1 MMANFNDISNDLK
14 KRMQGA
20 VEALSHEFSGLRTGR
35 ASTAL
40 LDPIKVHVWGQ
51 DMPLNQVATISTPE
65 ARMITVQ
72 VWDKSNVNA
81 IEKAIRE
88 SNLGLN
94 PASDGQLIRLPIPP
108 LNEERRTELTKIARG
123 YTEDARIAVRN
134 VRRHAMDDIKK
145 LEKESEISEDEM
157 HNWQD
162 DVQKLTD
169 TFVKELDE
177 LLEKKE
183 QEIMQV

>member
-1 MMANFNDISNDLK
+1 MANFNDISNDLK

>member
-1 MMANFNDISNDLK
+1 MANFNDISNDLK

-20 VEALSHEFSGLRTGR
+20 VEALAHEFSGLRTGR

-51 DMPLNQVATISTPE
+51 DMPINQVATISTPE
-65 ARMITVQ
+65 SRLITVQ

-108 LNEERRTELTKIARG
+108 LNEERRVELTKIARG

-134 VRRHAMDDIKK
+134 VRRHTMDEIKK
-145 LEKESEISEDEM
+145 LEKESEISEDQM

-162 DVQKLTD
+162 DVQKFTD
-169 TFVKELDE
+169 AFIKELDE